1 MPRAA
6 ERPRIFTIGHST
18 RSASE
23 FIAILTRFAI
33 ARVVDIR
40 SIPGSATHPQF
51 KLETLESTLH
61 EAGIAYT
68 HLAALGG
75 RRPKSRAVDE
85 RLNAGWRVQAFH
97 NYADYAQGDVFGEG
111 LQQLLE
117 LARQE
122 SCAIMC
128 AEVLWWRCHRR
139 IVSDY
144 LLAREVPVAH
154 LFSETK
160 SEPASLT
167 PFAVIGVGQRVSYP
181 ALPEPELEAA
191 AVRTRPVRAKL
202 RHPNLGKR

>member
-1 MPRAA
+1 MARAA

-40 SIPGSATHPQF
+40 SIPGSAAHPQF
-51 KLETLESTLH
+51 KLETLESALRQ
-61 EAGIAYT
+61 AGIAYT
-68 HLAALGG
+68 HLALLGG
-75 RRPKSRAVDE
+75 RRPKSRLVDE
-85 RLNAGWRVQAFH
+85 QVNAGWQVRAFH
-97 NYADYAQGDVFGEG
+97 NYADYAQGDDFQDG
-111 LQQLLE
+111 LRQLLE
-117 LARQE
+117 LARHD

-139 IVSDY
+139 IVTDY
-144 LLAREVPVAH
+144 LLAREIAVTH

-167 PFAVIGVGQRVSYP
+167 PFAVIGVGKRVSYP
-181 ALPEPELEAA
+181 ASAGRELQAEAEA
-191 AVRTRPVRAKL
+191 ER
-202 RHPNLGKR
+202 